1 MDVWVRED
9 GMRNNWWRGTLFRFI
24 PLGVLQFI
32 SLNKETCHMIAFG
45 SMAFLWTVII
55 SSASLFFFYS
65 DAHHIHII
73 PPHLW
78 LCLLSADA
86 FATATVVHI
95 LRVFVSLMQLL
106 VSVTHLFEPKVYVT
120 WLNLAANTNPE
131 SDFAASFMNS
141 RSVYLCVRWNSP
153 FMSNKLDKCHWNFYQ
168 V

>member
-1 MDVWVRED
+1 MPYDCIWVH
-9 GMRNNWWRGTLFRFI
+9 GLSLNSNH
-24 PLGVLQFI
+24 FI
-32 SLNKETCHMIAFG
+32 SF
-45 SMAFLWTVII
+45 S
-55 SSASLFFFYS
+55 FFFYS

-120 WLNLAANTNPE
+120 
-131 SDFAASFMNS
+131 
-141 RSVYLCVRWNSP
+141 
-153 FMSNKLDKCHWNFYQ
+153 
-168 V
+168 